1 MEDKIRKWQ
10 EELERVQ
17 QLKKEL
23 NTIFDKEIKDLKQ
36 KIADG
41 QEQVKKEQDQRA
53 AQMVRDTYGDLT
65 PEALGK
71 LRELL
76 EIAENPAEN
85 PAEQ

>member
-1 MEDKIRKWQ
+1 MEKKIKEWMDDLARI
-10 EELERVQ
+10 Q
-17 QLKKEL
+17 QLKKD
-23 NTIFDKEIKDLKQ
+23 TIAIFDKEIKDLKQ

-85 PAEQ
+85 PVEQ

>member
-17 QLKKEL
+17 QIKKEL

-41 QEQVKKEQDQRA
+41 QDQLKKEQDQRA

-65 PEALGK
+65 PEALEK